1 MLDQKGKD
9 LGRLIGQSSEYQT
22 LKRSNDALS
31 EDREAVTLLR
41 RMEELR
47 GTAQRMIEQGTEPS
61 EEMERE
67 LDELLAKV
75 QVNPSYQRALVAQT
89 NFDKLMMQVNTW
101 IAEGIKSGAA
111 SLHRQ
116 DIQDAMEK
124 IGSEVGVP
132 PPTEHERKQVG

>member
-1 MLDQKGKD
+1 MLEQKGRD
-9 LGRLIGQSSEYQT
+9 VGRLIGQSSEYQA
-22 LKRSNDALS
+22 LKRANEMLS

-47 GTAQRMIEQGTEPS
+47 GTAQSMIESGSEPS

-67 LDELLAKV
+67 LDDLLSKV
-75 QVNPSYQRALVAQT
+75 QVNPTYQRALVAQA

-111 SLHRQ
+111 SPIITL
-116 DIQDAMEK
+116 
-124 IGSEVGVP
+124 G
-132 PPTEHERKQVG
+132 

>member
-1 MLDQKGKD
+1 MLDQKGRD

-89 NFDKLMMQVNTW
+89 NFDKLMMQVNNW

-111 SLHRQ
+111 SPIITL
-116 DIQDAMEK
+116 
-124 IGSEVGVP
+124 G
-132 PPTEHERKQVG
+132 